1 MGGRLQA
8 GAAGMQ
14 AYRTSLGHAHLRVR
28 DLDRAVA
35 FYTRFLK
42 LELIERL
49 GGQFAFL
56 SGSSAH
62 HDVALQALGAGAPK
76 PPRFATGLQHVAFEV
91 MDRSAFAA
99 AFHELDGAGV
109 PVAAVDHGISW
120 AMYFADPDGNG
131 LEIYW
136 DTRRES
142 HGARAWE
149 GRAEPLT
156 VDRIDA
162 GSMSQSLS

>member
-1 MGGRLQA
+1 MSGRLQA
-8 GAAGMQ
+8 GTAGMQ
-14 AYRTSLGHAHLRVR
+14 SYRTSLGHAHLRVR
-28 DLDRAVA
+28 DLDRAVE

-56 SGSSAH
+56 SGSGAH
-62 HDVALQALGAGAPK
+62 HDLALQALGAAAPK

-91 MDRSAFAA
+91 ADHGAFAA

-142 HGARAWE
+142 HGACSWA

-162 GSMSQSLS
+162 GSMSSALS

>member
-1 MGGRLQA
+1 MSGRLQS
-8 GAAGMQ
+8 GTAGMQ

-28 DLDRAVA
+28 DLDRAIA

-42 LELIERL
+42 LELTERL

-56 SGSSAH
+56 AGGSAH
-62 HDVALQALGAGAPK
+62 HDLALQALGAAAPK
-76 PPRFATGLQHVAFEV
+76 PPRFATGLHHVAFEV
-91 MDRSAFAA
+91 TDRSAFAA

-142 HGARAWE
+142 HGARAWD